1 MYIRLGRVRIH
12 IGFPFA
18 AFCAFA
24 ANSRLGESLTLV
36 FVSALLH
43 EAGHAAVLLGL
54 GDRSLTLFLSPG
66 GARIESRLSGALPY
80 KNDIAAAAA
89 GPLVNIAIAAGAAM
103 LFSATGGERF
113 IRAAE
118 ANIALGAVN
127 LLPMTFLDGGRIL
140 SDILLLH
147 MSENRARRICSVCG
161 GAVFFVLCAV
171 CAYLTAAGENTL
183 FLAVFLVYCTLQK
196 TACRHLK

>member
-89 GPLVNIAIAAGAAM
+89 GPLVNIAIAAG
-103 LFSATGGERF
+103 
-113 IRAAE
+113 
-118 ANIALGAVN
+118 
-127 LLPMTFLDGGRIL
+127 L
-140 SDILLLH
+140 SLIH
-147 MSENRARRICSVCG
+147 I
-161 GAVFFVLCAV
+161 
-171 CAYLTAAGENTL
+171 
-183 FLAVFLVYCTLQK
+183 
-196 TACRHLK
+196 